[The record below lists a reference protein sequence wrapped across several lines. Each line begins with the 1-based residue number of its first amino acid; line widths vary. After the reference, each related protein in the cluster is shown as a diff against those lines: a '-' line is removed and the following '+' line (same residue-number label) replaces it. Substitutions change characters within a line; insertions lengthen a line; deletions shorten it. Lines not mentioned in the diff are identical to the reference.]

1 MFFSMWDGVY
11 VKKLTTTSTILV
23 NTRSVKR
30 KLREMCSGRARTRA
44 HWSGL
49 FLVFS

>member
-30 KLREMCSGRARTRA
+30 KFREMRSG
-44 HWSGL
+44 GL
-49 FLVFS
+49 VRGILGPDY